1 MIEKHAGKGGGAFGN
16 RNSYKEIEFMSNGFN
31 ETVLDELMRVMKKTN
46 IYIFCSQKQIPFY
59 ERFNRKQRRLRM
71 AKELQHFKFGTVKRS
86 QIKFADYNPRII
98 DESNQKKLIKAIKEN
113 GLIEPLVWNKRTG
126 VLVGGHQRL
135 TAADKI
141 YRKKDYEVPVAIID
155 VDEKTEKKLNVQLNN
170 PSMQGDWDLDELA
183 KLSDDVS
190 FEDMGFDKAD
200 IDFMFDGELDFDGK
214 EKEEL
219 QPSKKETPYDDE
231 VEDEKDKMAGLA
243 EFNKK
248 KADFRHKD
256 QDDTIINFYTKVV
269 FPSNEAKEEFY
280 KKANIPANEEF
291 ITFDQLKR
299 YFEKE

>member
-1 MIEKHAGKGGGAFGN
+1 
-16 RNSYKEIEFMSNGFN
+16 MS
-31 ETVLDELMRVMKKTN
+31 K
-46 IYIFCSQKQIPFY
+46 S
-59 ERFNRKQRRLRM
+59 
-71 AKELQHFKFGTVKRS
+71 LQQFKYGTVKRS

-98 DESNQKKLIKAIKEN
+98 DESNQKKLIKAIREN

-170 PSMQGDWDLDELA
+170 PSMQGDWDLDELVS
-183 KLSDDVS
+183 LSKDVS
-190 FEDMGFDKAD
+190 FDDMGFSKSD
-200 IDFMFDGELDFDGK
+200 IDFMFDGDVDFDGEIK
-214 EKEEL
+214 DDP
-219 QPSKKETPYDDE
+219 QPSKKETPYDNE
-231 VEDEKDKMAGLA
+231 VEDEKDKLAGLA
-243 EFNKK
+243 EFNEK

-256 QDDTIINFYTKVV
+256 KDTTIINFYTKVV
-269 FPSNEAKEEFY
+269 FPSNEVKEEFY

-299 YFEKE
+299 YFEKK

>member
-1 MIEKHAGKGGGAFGN
+1 MDKKANLRSRNLQSFEFGK
-16 RNSYKEIEFMSNGFN
+16 I
-31 ETVLDELMRVMKKTN
+31 
-46 IYIFCSQKQIPFY
+46 
-59 ERFNRKQRRLRM
+59 
-71 AKELQHFKFGTVKRS
+71 KRS

-98 DESNQKKLIKAIKEN
+98 DESNQKKLIKAIREN

-170 PSMQGDWDLDELA
+170 PSMQGDWDLNELA
-183 KLSDDVS
+183 DLAKDVS
-190 FEDMGFDKAD
+190 FEDMGFNKAD
-200 IDFMFDGELDFDGK
+200 IDFMFDGDVDFDGQFIEDAK
-214 EKEEL
+214 
-219 QPSKKETPYDDE
+219 PSKKETNYDDE

-256 QDDTIINFYTKVV
+256 KDDTIINFYTKVV
-269 FPSNEAKEEFY
+269 FPSNDSKVEFY
-280 KKANIPANEEF
+280 KKAGIPANEEF

-299 YFEKE
+299 YFDKK

>member
-1 MIEKHAGKGGGAFGN
+1 M
-16 RNSYKEIEFMSNGFN
+16 
-31 ETVLDELMRVMKKTN
+31 
-46 IYIFCSQKQIPFY
+46 
-59 ERFNRKQRRLRM
+59 
-71 AKELQHFKFGTVKRS
+71 KELQHFKFGTVKRS

-113 GLIEPLVWNKRTG
+113 GLIEPLVWNKRDG

-141 YRKKDYEVPVAIID
+141 YRKKDYDVPVAIID

-170 PSMQGDWDLDELA
+170 PSMQGDWDLNELA
-183 KLSDDVS
+183 DLSKDV
-190 FEDMGFDKAD
+190 
-200 IDFMFDGELDFDGK
+200 DFDGQFIEDDK
-214 EKEEL
+214 
-219 QPSKKETPYDDE
+219 PSKKETPYDDE

-256 QDDTIINFYTKVV
+256 KDDTIINFYTKVV
-269 FPSNEAKEEFY
+269 FPDNQAKEEFY

-299 YFEKE
+299 YFEK